1 MNAETIGYKAKA
13 FEARNLVIFFL
24 WALGYKLLAFL
35 FEYLGL
41 IKEPIQWNDPG
52 SILSVVLLL
61 PAIIGIPSMVAFVIT
76 GFTED
81 RPGIKALWKR
91 FWNRNVSIKW
101 LIVALLLLYSLRL
114 VASVLT
120 RILVKEW
127 PYPLLQEGGIPAIVV
142 GITMGFFF
150 GLFEEFGWRGYAL
163 HRLQVRWNA
172 LTSSLILGVITSLW
186 HLSHF
191 YSPGQSLFGVSFWP
205 WFVWNMLIQV
215 VGYTWIYNNTNGN
228 ILAVVLFHAT
238 TNYGI
243 FALNIWVYN
252 GLLLI
257 TAILIVAIFG
267 SKDLVMQKPIKVMEQ
282 EKLQVMGD

>member
-1 MNAETIGYKAKA
+1 
-13 FEARNLVIFFL
+13 
-24 WALGYKLLAFL
+24 
-35 FEYLGL
+35 
-41 IKEPIQWNDPG
+41 
-52 SILSVVLLL
+52 
-61 PAIIGIPSMVAFVIT
+61 MVAFIIT
-76 GFTED
+76 GFTEGK
-81 RPGIKALWKR
+81 PGIKALWKR

-114 VASVLT
+114 IASVLT
-120 RILVKEW
+120 PILVKEW

-163 HRLQVRWNA
+163 PRLQVKWNA
-172 LTSSLILGVITSLW
+172 LTSSLILGVLTSLW

-191 YSPGQSLFGVSFWP
+191 YSPGQALFGDSFWP
-205 WFVWNMLIQV
+205 WVAWNMLIQV

-243 FALNIWVYN
+243 FALNIWVYI
-252 GLLLI
+252 GVLLVA
-257 TAILIVAIFG
+257 AILIVAIFG
-267 SKDLVMQKPIKVMEQ
+267 PKNLVIQKPVKNIEQ
-282 EKLQVMGD
+282 EKLQVMGI